1 MSGTCG
7 RFHGYKV
14 NCAYVTDIE
23 YIVLQLHVDGRKV
36 YISPEV
42 FHPVIKFPGCNNS
55 NVLKGYTVQQF
66 PVNVSLAITGH
77 KLQGMTVD
85 LLILSE
91 IHLSQNWLYVLLS
104 RVTSLKGLYLTKPLK
119 TSMFRPISQ
128 NLRRELD
135 WLRGLETMF
144 INKLR
149 NV

>member
-1 MSGTCG
+1 M
-7 RFHGYKV
+7 
-14 NCAYVTDIE
+14 
-23 YIVLQLHVDGRKV
+23 
-36 YISPEV
+36 